1 MLGGGAFG
9 LLSPLL
15 LGLPLPLHLPLPLRL
30 PDLVL
35 VLVLRE
41 LDVSVARMAEAT
53 VQGVVGI
60 VSRRGGAGVGCGGR
74 FRGRWG
80 LGALFGCWGGA

>member
-1 MLGGGAFG
+1 MLGGGASG

-15 LGLPLPLHLPLPLRL
+15 LGLPLPLYLPLPLRL

-41 LDVSVARMAEAT
+41 LDVSVVRMVEAT

-60 VSRRGGAGVGCGGR
+60 VSRRGAAGVDCGGR
-74 FRGRWG
+74 LRGRLG
-80 LGALFGCWGGA
+80 LAALLGC